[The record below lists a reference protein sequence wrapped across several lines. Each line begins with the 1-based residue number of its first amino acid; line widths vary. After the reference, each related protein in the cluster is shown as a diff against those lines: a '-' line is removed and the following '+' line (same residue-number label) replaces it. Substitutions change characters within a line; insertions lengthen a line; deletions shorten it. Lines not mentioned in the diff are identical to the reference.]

1 MKIVLPKANPF
12 LKDVHFSEL
21 LKNKYAQFY
30 KLYGNMLYLNYFRD
44 DDCLMRKIVEPEI
57 FESLNLNNQ
66 KFIDLNVTRKFT
78 TEKRENE
85 ESIAE
90 MEAYMFGDLT
100 IELIENTR
108 DDTNRLR
115 FDEEQAAEDQIQ

>member
-1 MKIVLPKANPF
+1 
-12 LKDVHFSEL
+12 
-21 LKNKYAQFY
+21 
-30 KLYGNMLYLNYFRD
+30 MLYLNYFRD